1 MKIFLK
7 IRHYKCCITIEMVSV
22 SIRDITIIVVKNDD
36 LCIIQNISESEA
48 INLLTKSVL
57 EDRRY
62 T

>member
-1 MKIFLK
+1 ML
-7 IRHYKCCITIEMVSV
+7 SV
-22 SIRDITIIVVKNDD
+22 SISDITIIVVKNDD